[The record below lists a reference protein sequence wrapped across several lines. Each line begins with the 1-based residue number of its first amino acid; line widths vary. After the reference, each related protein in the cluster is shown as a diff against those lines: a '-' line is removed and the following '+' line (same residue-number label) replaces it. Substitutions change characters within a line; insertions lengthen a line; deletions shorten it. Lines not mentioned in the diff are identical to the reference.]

1 MNTKNQTNLIV
12 IGKYERLKKKKR
24 KRKRKRE
31 KEKKKGKKKNFSG
44 AVCLP
49 ERLIVHISTTYTYFN
64 TYLNTTTGLELGTLV
79 F

>member
-24 KRKRKRE
+24 KRKRKR
-31 KEKKKGKKKNFSG
+31 NFPG
-44 AVCLP
+44 LYAYQNVLLYTCLLHKP
-49 ERLIVHISTTYTYFN
+49 TLTHTLKFY
-64 TYLNTTTGLELGTLV
+64 TTTGLELGTLV